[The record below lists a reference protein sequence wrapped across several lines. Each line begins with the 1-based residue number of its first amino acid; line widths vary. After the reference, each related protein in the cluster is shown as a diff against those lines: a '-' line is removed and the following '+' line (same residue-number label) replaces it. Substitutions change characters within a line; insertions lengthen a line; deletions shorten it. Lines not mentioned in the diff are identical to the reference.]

1 MRRTE
6 MAGETWL
13 LGGEPV
19 SDCDRSS
26 GSIKTSA
33 EPSASTA
40 RIDTT
45 GATFT
50 FTIPDSGLMNSERWF
65 RQPELSLWEDFWW
78 CW

>member
-6 MAGETWL
+6 MAGETWS

-40 RIDTT
+40 RMDTT
-45 GATFT
+45 GATLT
-50 FTIPDSGLMNSERWF
+50 FTIPDSGLLNSEC
-65 RQPELSLWEDFWW
+65 W
-78 CW
+78 C

>member
-6 MAGETWL
+6 MAGETWP
-13 LGGEPV
+13 LGGELV
-19 SDCDRSS
+19 SDCDSN

-33 EPSASTA
+33 EPSTSTA

-50 FTIPDSGLMNSERWF
+50 FTIPDSGLMNSEC
-65 RQPELSLWEDFWW
+65 W
-78 CW
+78 C